1 MKLPALRLDKD
12 ALGEFLLRHGEKL
25 VGTVVAIG
33 AVLLIWGGIDSIRSR
48 SVRPQEL
55 PESIRDE
62 VTRADAHIRSMPRPP
77 DDLLP
82 PHAALAAAV
91 DPWLAAKSEAAPP
104 LSVLDKPLFP
114 EFSRR
119 SQPDVLP
126 VEQLRAVAGIAVFP
140 LQQAAGDAAGRPP
153 AQPPAPDRR
162 GRPGAQRNPGAPGER
177 GFPGPEGFGRPDEGF
192 SAAPAGTP
200 GRIVPYVV
208 VTGLIPVAKQRE
220 EYRRRFAE
228 AGYQDARRDAP
239 LWSDFE
245 IEKCIVTNGQD
256 GQWRPIDLAGASRIQ
271 MREWSAPQPLPVP
284 TDYVFQ
290 ATEERRSRETPLG
303 FVGLLPQRIDRPWAA
318 EPIHPWVLEH
328 IRSRPQPTADDPG
341 DMPAAIPEPDA
352 AIFGG
357 PGEQRPDPR
366 DARPP
371 APGEDAK
378 DQPLP
383 DYRLFAFVDTAV
395 KPNTAYRY
403 RLRLKVWNPNLGLP
417 QQHLV
422 DPAIA
427 KEQRLSSPASSPTAA
442 ARVPDPQVL
451 LVDVV
456 PAADV
461 KKLRLKPGVLEVL
474 VLDASADTGNYAIR
488 SVLLDVGGIANVDK
502 KLNRPGET
510 RSRGEDAI
518 TDRLLVDVFGQQI
531 EGDDKPRRGP
541 RMIPEPFT
549 AVFLRPDGSF
559 EQVTAADSE
568 RLIDRYRD
576 TLPER
581 DAGRRETRPT
591 GPAGEFDIFPGA
603 PGFPGGPGPQQ
614 PDSPFPPR
622 R

>member
-1 MKLPALRLDKD
+1 MKLPALRFDKD

-25 VGTVVAIG
+25 VGTVVAI
-33 AVLLIWGGIDSIRSR
+33 AAALLLWGGIDSIRSR

-55 PESIRDE
+55 PGSIRDE

-82 PHAALAAAV
+82 PHAALAAAI
-91 DPWLAAKSEAAPP
+91 DPWLEAKSEAAPP
-104 LSVLDKPLFP
+104 LVVLDKPLFP

-140 LQQAAGDAAGRPP
+140 QQQAAADAAGRPP
-153 AQPPAPDRR
+153 AQPPVVDV
-162 GRPGAQRNPGAPGER
+162 PGTDVPGK
-177 GFPGPEGFGRPDEGF
+177 
-192 SAAPAGTP
+192 P

-245 IEKCIVTNGQD
+245 IEKCVVTNGQD
-256 GQWRPIDLAGASRIQ
+256 GPWRPIDLAAAARTQ
-271 MREWSAPQPLPVP
+271 VREWAAPQSLPVP
-284 TDYVFQ
+284 SEYLLQ
-290 ATEERRSRETPLG
+290 NTEARRSRETLLD
-303 FVGLLPQRIDRPWAA
+303 FAGLLPQRIDRPWAA

-328 IRSRPQPTADDPG
+328 IRSLPQPTAEEAG
-341 DMPAAIPEPDA
+341 ELPAAAPEADT

-357 PGEQRPDPR
+357 PGEQGGPGGP
-366 DARPP
+366 RPP
-371 APGEDAK
+371 MRDQLAGERGQQAK
-378 DQPLP
+378 DRPLP

-395 KPNTAYRY
+395 KPDTVYRY

-417 QQHLV
+417 QQHLA

-427 KEQRLSSPASSPTAA
+427 KEQRLASPASSPTAA
-442 ARVPDPQVL
+442 ARVPNPQVL

-488 SVLLDVGGIANVDK
+488 SVLLDVGGLANVDK

-510 RSRGEDAI
+510 RARGEDAI
-518 TDRLLVDVFGQQI
+518 TDRLLIDVFGQQI

-541 RMIPEPFT
+541 RTIPEPFT

-568 RLIDRYRD
+568 RLIERYRD

-581 DAGRRETRPT
+581 DTGRRETRPVR
-591 GPAGEFDIFPGA
+591 PAGEFDIFPGA

>member
-55 PESIRDE
+55 PGSIRE
-62 VTRADAHIRSMPRPP
+62 EITRADTHIRSMPRPP

-91 DPWLAAKSEAAPP
+91 DPWLAVKSEAMPS
-104 LSVLDKPLFP
+104 LTVLDKPLFP

-126 VEQLRAVAGIAVFP
+126 VEQLQAVAGIAVFP
-140 LQQAAGDAAGRPP
+140 QQQAAGDAAGPPP
-153 AQPPAPDRR
+153 AQPPT
-162 GRPGAQRNPGAPGER
+162 
-177 GFPGPEGFGRPDEGF
+177 
-192 SAAPAGTP
+192 GTP

-228 AGYQDARRDAP
+228 AGYQDARRDSP

-256 GQWRPIDLAGASRIQ
+256 GQWRPIDLADVKSKQ
-271 MREWSAPQPLPVP
+271 TREWSAPQPLPVP
-284 TDYVFQ
+284 TDYVLQ
-290 ATEERRSRETPLG
+290 ATEERRSRETPLE
-303 FVGLLPQRIDRPWAA
+303 FTGLLPQRIDRPWAA

-328 IRSRPQPTADDPG
+328 IRSRSQPTADDPG
-341 DMPAAIPEPDA
+341 DVPPATPEPDA

-371 APGEDAK
+371 APGKDAK

-427 KEQRLSSPASSPTAA
+427 KEQRLASPASSATAA
-442 ARVPDPQVL
+442 ARVPDPQLL

-488 SVLLDVGGIANVDK
+488 SVLLDVGGFANVDK

-518 TDRLLVDVFGQQI
+518 TDRLLIDLFGQQI

-541 RMIPEPFT
+541 RTIPEPFT

-581 DAGRRETRPT
+581 DTGRRETRP
-591 GPAGEFDIFPGA
+591 GRSAGEFDIFPGA
-603 PGFPGGPGPQQ
+603 QGPPA
-614 PDSPFPPR
+614 DSPFLPR

>member
-55 PESIRDE
+55 PESIRDDI
-62 VTRADAHIRSMPRPP
+62 TRADAHIRSMPRPP

-91 DPWLAAKSEAAPP
+91 DPWLEAKSEAAAP
-104 LSVLDKPLFP
+104 LTVLDKPLFP

-126 VEQLRAVAGIAVFP
+126 VEQLQAVAGIAVFP
-140 LQQAAGDAAGRPP
+140 LPQAGGDAAGRPP
-153 AQPPAPDRR
+153 AQPPT
-162 GRPGAQRNPGAPGER
+162 
-177 GFPGPEGFGRPDEGF
+177 
-192 SAAPAGTP
+192 GTP

-208 VTGLIPVAKQRE
+208 VTGLIPVAKQRD

-271 MREWSAPQPLPVP
+271 MREAPQPVPVP

-290 ATEERRSRETPLG
+290 ATEERRSRETPLE
-303 FVGLLPQRIDRPWAA
+303 FTGLLPQRIDRPWAA

-328 IRSRPQPTADDPG
+328 IRSRSQPTADDPG
-341 DMPAAIPEPDA
+341 DVPPATPEPDA

-357 PGEQRPDPR
+357 PGGSDEPRRDPR

-378 DQPLP
+378 NRPLP

-403 RLRLKVWNPNLGLP
+403 RLRLKLWNPNLGLP

-427 KEQRLSSPASSPTAA
+427 KEQRLSSPASSATAA
-442 ARVPDPQVL
+442 ARVPDPQLL

-488 SVLLDVGGIANVDK
+488 SVLLDVGGFANIDK

-510 RSRGEDAI
+510 RSRGEDVI

-541 RMIPEPFT
+541 RTIPEPFT

-581 DAGRRETRPT
+581 DTGRRETRP
-591 GPAGEFDIFPGA
+591 GRSAGESDIFPGA